1 MPGVLR
7 KSSKSKS
14 PNKSKSPK
22 TRKRVTHSDVHS
34 IKEYSPFSPRVS
46 LSPGYPK
53 CSRDY
58 TKSKYPCKVKYA
70 VFDDMEEYRKYLLF
84 IHERKLER
92 DDYYNEIPNKYDEL
106 RQKGIPIGKSR
117 KSRERR

>member
-34 IKEYSPFSPRVS
+34 VKEYSPFSPRVS
-46 LSPGYPK
+46 RSPGYPK
-53 CSRDY
+53 CLTDY
-58 TKSKYPCKVKYA
+58 TKSTYPCKVKYA

-92 DDYYNEIPNKYDEL
+92 EDYYNEIRNHYNQVQ
-106 RQKGIPIGKSR
+106 QKGIPIS
-117 KSRERR
+117 ERRKKTR